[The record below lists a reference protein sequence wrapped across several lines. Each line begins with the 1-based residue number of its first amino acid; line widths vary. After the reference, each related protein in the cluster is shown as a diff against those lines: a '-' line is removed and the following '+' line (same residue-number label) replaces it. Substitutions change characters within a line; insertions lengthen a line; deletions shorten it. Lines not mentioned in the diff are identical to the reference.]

1 MPIRL
6 SDYLKKEYGEKV
18 YRLSLSSGCTC
29 PNRDGSIYYDTKSD
43 EYHISNSYIEESGH
57 SINMSDSNIRKTNIE
72 DSNTKKSNVVDFD
85 TFKSN
90 IAVSDIGES
99 NDYIVRLTGG
109 CTFCSEGGSGE
120 FAAENRQAD
129 NNTPDIDA
137 QIEFAKKVIQKKTD
151 AKKFIAYFQSFTNT
165 YGNVRRLSELYHR
178 AISRDEIVALSIGT
192 RPDCIGDDILDM
204 LKELNTIKPV
214 WIELG
219 LQTIHEDTAKRI
231 NRGYKLKTFE
241 DTYFRLKKAG
251 ITVIVHVILGLPGES
266 KEDMLETVRYLA
278 SLNPTL
284 DGIKLQNLQIL
295 KGTKMYEELKVT
307 QNDSA
312 DSYKLNNIDENDNY
326 IADTRSSEST
336 YNYHSMTM
344 EEYTDL
350 VAECIALLP
359 KECAVHRMTGDGPRK
374 LLVDP
379 LWSLDKKRVLNMLS
393 RKTGKYFED

>member
-29 PNRDGSIYYDTKSD
+29 PNRDGSIYYDIKSD
-43 EYHISNSYIEESGH
+43 EYHIAES
-57 SINMSDSNIRKTNIE
+57 SIREQKA
-72 DSNTKKSNVVDFD
+72 D
-85 TFKSN
+85 T
-90 IAVSDIGES
+90 
-99 NDYIVRLTGG
+99 VRLTGG

-120 FAAENRQAD
+120 FAAGNRQTD
-129 NNTPDIDA
+129 NNFPDIDA

-165 YGNVRRLSELYHR
+165 YGDVTRLSELYHR

-192 RPDCIGDDILDM
+192 RPDCIDDDILDM
-204 LKELNTIKPV
+204 LKELNEIKPV

-219 LQTIHEDTAKRI
+219 LQTIHEETARRI
-231 NRGYKLKTFE
+231 NRGYKLKTFV
-241 DTYFRLKKAG
+241 DAYHRLKAAG

-266 KEDMLETVRYLA
+266 REDMLETVKYL
-278 SLNPTL
+278 SDLNPPL

-295 KGTKMYEELKVT
+295 KGTKMYEDLKVT
-307 QNDSA
+307 QNISA
-312 DSYKLNNIDENDNY
+312 EVSQTDRAKEIQNNCKESNHIDKSDIDNYKLSNNEENDNL
-326 IADTRSSEST
+326 ISDIKLSRNTLG
-336 YNYHSMTM
+336 YHSMTM

-359 KECAVHRMTGDGPRK
+359 KECVVHRMTGDGPRK

-379 LWSLDKKRVLNMLS
+379 LWSLDKKRVLNMLTK
-393 RKTGKYFED
+393 KTERFFCE